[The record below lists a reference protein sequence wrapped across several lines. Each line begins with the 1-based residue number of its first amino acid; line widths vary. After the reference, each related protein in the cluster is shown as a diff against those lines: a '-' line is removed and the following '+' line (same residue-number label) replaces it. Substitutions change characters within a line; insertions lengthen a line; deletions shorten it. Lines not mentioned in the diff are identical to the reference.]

1 MAMLPDNLSAKDS
14 WPTALQGMSSAGAAL
29 WLTVRVIGY
38 VLVTPLAEELAFR
51 GHVTRRLIGADI
63 ERVPVG
69 VFSWLSFLASSL
81 LFGVFHGQLWL
92 QGTLAGMAFAAALY
106 RRRSLGDAVLA
117 HATTNGLIACY
128 VFVTGHWSVWS

>member
-1 MAMLPDNLSAKDS
+1 MLPTDLPTKDH
-14 WPTALQGMSSAGAAL
+14 WPAALQGMSSAGATL
-29 WLTVRVIGY
+29 WLTARVVGY

-51 GHVTRRLIGADI
+51 GYVMRRLISPEVD
-63 ERVPVG
+63 RVPLG
-69 VFSWLSFLASSL
+69 AFTWLSFLTASL

-92 QGTLAGMAFAAALY
+92 QATLAGMAFAAALY

-128 VFVTGHWSVWS
+128 VFYTGHWSLWS